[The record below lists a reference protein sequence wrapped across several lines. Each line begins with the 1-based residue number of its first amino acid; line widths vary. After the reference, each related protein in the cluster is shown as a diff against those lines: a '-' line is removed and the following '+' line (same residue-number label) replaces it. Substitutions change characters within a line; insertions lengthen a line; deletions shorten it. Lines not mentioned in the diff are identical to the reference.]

1 MQLKVEAYQLPQPQ
15 AEILKRVDGKTT
27 VTGLI
32 QSSFVPQPQ
41 FDHALAALVAAGLV
55 RDTSAVPARSWPA
68 EPPGVGREEND
79 LDFTHLI

>member
-1 MQLKVEAYQLPQPQ
+1 MQLKAQAYPLPQSQ
-15 AEILKRVDGKTT
+15 SEILKRVDGKTT

-41 FDHALAALVAAGLV
+41 FDRALAALLKAGLI
-55 RDTSAVPARSWPA
+55 RETSALSPRSGPA
-68 EPPGVGREEND
+68 EARGVVTEEND

>member
-1 MQLKVEAYQLPQPQ
+1 MQLKAEAYPLPQPQ
-15 AEILKRVDGKTT
+15 SEILKRVDGKTT

-41 FDHALAALVAAGLV
+41 FDRALAALVEAGLI
-55 RDTSAVPARSWPA
+55 RDTSALPPRSGPA
-68 EPPGVGREEND
+68 ERPVVTEEND